1 MIERYSLPEMAAIWS
16 ATSKTD
22 AWLKVELQACEAWA
36 REGVIPQEA
45 IEKIRKANYNAERM
59 QEIERETHHD
69 IISFLRSIQEQLGP
83 EGRFI
88 HLGLTSSDVLDTALA
103 LQVKEAGVL
112 LKAKLAELIEAV
124 ARQAVQHKYTLMAGR
139 SHGIHAEP
147 MTFGLKLAMWV
158 DELRRQQKRLDEALE
173 QITVGA
179 ISGAVGTHA
188 TVPPQI
194 EEYVCAQL
202 GLGVAPI
209 SNQVIQRD
217 RHAHF
222 MTTLALIGA
231 SLEKM
236 AQEIRHLQRTEL
248 SEAFEPFGSGQ
259 QGSSAMPHKR
269 NPELCERI
277 CGMARVLRGFAVTAL
292 ENVAL
297 WHERDIS
304 HSSTERII
312 FPDGCTLL
320 HYMLHIFTNVIDGL
334 EVSKERMLANLNMTG
349 GLVFSQRILLA
360 LIDKGVGRQ
369 EAYKMVQRNAKKV
382 WGKTFLGISMDQHG
396 LLPLAEELSNDPEV
410 AQHLSVDELK
420 ALTNTDYYTKYID
433 TAFKRVGL

>member
-1 MIERYSLPEMAAIWS
+1 MIERYSRPEMAAIWS
-16 ATSKTD
+16 SKHKTD
-22 AWLKVELQACEAWA
+22 KWLQVELLACEGWA
-36 REGVIPQEA
+36 REGVIPQDA
-45 IEKIRKANYNAERM
+45 IEKIRKAEYNAQRM
-59 QEIERETHHD
+59 QEIEQETHHD
-69 IISFLRSIQEQLGP
+69 VISFLRSIQEQLGP

-88 HLGLTSSDVLDTALA
+88 HLGMTSSDVLDTGLA
-103 LQVKEAGVL
+103 AQLKEAGAIL
-112 LKAKLAELIEAV
+112 TTGLAKLTDAV
-124 ARQAVQHKYTLMAGR
+124 AKAAVEHKYTLITGR

-147 MTFGLKLAMWV
+147 MTFGLKLALWV
-158 DELRRQQKRLDEALE
+158 DELRRHQTRLAAAIE
-173 QITVGA
+173 QVTVGK
-179 ISGAVGTHA
+179 ISGPVGTHA
-188 TVPPQI
+188 SVPPQI
-194 EEYVCAQL
+194 EEYVCAQM

-209 SNQVIQRD
+209 SNQVVQRD

-222 MTTLALIGA
+222 MTALALIGS

-277 CGMARVLRGFAVTAL
+277 CGLARLLRGYAVTAM

-312 FPDGCTLL
+312 IPDACTLL
-320 HYMLHIFTNVIDGL
+320 DYMLHIFTNVISDL
-334 EVSKERMLANLNMTG
+334 QVDAERMLANLNMTG

-382 WGKTFLGISMDQHG
+382 WTMTSQGAITGAALVEALSQDSEVAGY
-396 LLPLAEELSNDPEV
+396 LNPEELAE
-410 AQHLSVDELK
+410 
-420 ALTNTDYYTKYID
+420 LTNTDYYTKYID
-433 TAFKRVGL
+433 TSFKRIGLA

>member
-1 MIERYSLPEMAAIWS
+1 MIERYSLAEMAYIWS
-16 ATSKTD
+16 ARHKTD
-22 AWLKVELQACEAWA
+22 MWLRVELLVCEGWA
-36 REGVIPQEA
+36 REGVISQDA
-45 IEKIRKANYNAERM
+45 MEKIRSARYNAQRM
-59 QEIERETHHD
+59 QEIEQETHHD
-69 IISFLRSIQEQLGP
+69 VISFLRSIQERLGP

-88 HLGLTSSDVLDTALA
+88 HLGLTSSDVLDTGLA
-103 LQVKEAGVL
+103 AQIKEAGQL
-112 LKAKLAELIEAV
+112 LSEALVTLTDAVGKAAI
-124 ARQAVQHKYTLMAGR
+124 QHKYTLMAGR

-147 MTFGLKLAMWV
+147 ITFGLKLALWY
-158 DELRRQQKRLDEALE
+158 DELRRHQQRLREAIE
-173 QITVGA
+173 QVTIGK
-179 ISGAVGTHA
+179 ISGPVGTHA
-188 TVPPQI
+188 SVPPQI
-194 EEYVCAQL
+194 EEFVCAQM

-209 SNQVIQRD
+209 SSQIVQRD

-222 MTTLALIGA
+222 MTTLALIA
-231 SLEKM
+231 SSLEKI

-269 NPELCERI
+269 NPELCERV
-277 CGMARVLRGFAVTAL
+277 CGLARVVRGFAVTAM

-312 FPDGCTLL
+312 LPDGCTLL
-320 HYMLHIFTNVIDGL
+320 HYMLHIFTRVITGL
-334 EVSKERMLANLNMTG
+334 EVDVERMQTNLNMTG

-382 WGKTFLGISMDQHG
+382 WAMTGQGPIQGPALVEALSSDAEVANYLTD
-396 LLPLAEELSNDPEV
+396 EELRD
-410 AQHLSVDELK
+410 
-420 ALTNTDYYTKYID
+420 LTNTDYYLKY
-433 TAFKRVGL
+433 

>member
-1 MIERYSLPEMAAIWS
+1 MIERYSRPEMAAIWS
-16 ATSKTD
+16 ATHKTD
-22 AWLKVELQACEAWA
+22 SWLQVELLVCEAWA
-36 REGVIPQEA
+36 REGVIPPDA
-45 IEKIRKANYNAERM
+45 IEKIRTARYNARRM
-59 QEIERETHHD
+59 QEIEQETHHD

-103 LQVKEAGVL
+103 TQMKEAGNL
-112 LKAKLAELIEAV
+112 LSTALSQLIEAV
-124 ARQAVQHKYTLMAGR
+124 ADKARRYKYTLMAGR
-139 SHGIHAEP
+139 THGIHAEP

-158 DELRRQQKRLDEALE
+158 DELRRGQQRLAAALE
-173 QITVGA
+173 QVAVGK

-202 GLGVAPI
+202 GLSVAPI
-209 SNQVIQRD
+209 SSQIVQRD

-222 MTTLALIGA
+222 ITTLALLGA

-248 SEAFEPFGSGQ
+248 SEAFEPFSAGQ

-269 NPELCERI
+269 NPELCERV
-277 CGMARVLRGFAVTAL
+277 CGLARVLRGFAVTSL

-304 HSSTERII
+304 HSSAERII
-312 FPDGCTLL
+312 IPDACTLL
-320 HYMLHIFTNVIDGL
+320 DYMLYIFTNVMRGL
-334 EVSKERMLANLNMTG
+334 QVDEERMLANLNMTG

-369 EAYKMVQRNAKKV
+369 EAYKMVQRNAQQI
-382 WGKTFLGISMDQHG
+382 WGMASKGAIQG
-396 LLPLAEELSNDPEV
+396 PALLDALSNDSEV
-410 AQHLSVDELK
+410 THYLSRAELSE
-420 ALTNTDYYTKYID
+420 LTNTDFYVKYID
-433 TAFKRVGL
+433 TAFDRVGL

>member
-1 MIERYSLPEMAAIWS
+1 MIERYSLPEMAALWS
-16 ATSKTD
+16 MEHKTD
-22 AWLKVELQACEAWA
+22 KWLQVELLVCEGWA
-36 REGVIPQEA
+36 REGVIPREA
-45 IEKIRKANYNAERM
+45 LEKIRQVSYNAQRM
-59 QEIERETHHD
+59 QEIEQETHHD
-69 IISFLRSIQEQLGP
+69 VISFLRSMQEQLGP

-88 HLGLTSSDVLDTALA
+88 HLGLTSSDVLDTGLA
-103 LQVKEAGVL
+103 AQMKEAGQL
-112 LKAKLAELIEAV
+112 LSVSLAELAEVLAQ
-124 ARQAVQHKYTLMAGR
+124 AAVQYKYTLMTGR
-139 SHGIHAEP
+139 THGIHAEP
-147 MTFGLKLAMWV
+147 ITFGLKLALW
-158 DELRRQQKRLDEALE
+158 LDETRRNQQRLAAALE
-173 QITVGA
+173 QVTVGK

-194 EEYVCAQL
+194 EEFVCEQM

-209 SNQVIQRD
+209 SSQIVQRD

-222 MTTLALIGA
+222 MTTLALIGS

-269 NPELCERI
+269 NPELCERV
-277 CGMARVLRGFAVTAL
+277 CGLARVMRGYAVTAM
-292 ENVAL
+292 EDVAL

-304 HSSTERII
+304 HSSAERII
-312 FPDGCTLL
+312 IPDACTLL
-320 HYMLHIFTNVIDGL
+320 HYMLSIFTKVMKGL
-334 EVSKERMLANLNMTG
+334 QVDAERMQTNLNMTG

-382 WGKTFLGISMDQHG
+382 WGMASEGPIQG
-396 LLPLAEELSNDPEV
+396 PALLEALNNDTEV
-410 AQHLSVDELK
+410 AEHLSPTELQE
-420 ALTNTDYYTKYID
+420 LTNTDYYVKYID
-433 TAFKRVGL
+433 VAFKRVGL